1 SAALCRCDAGRGR
14 GADVRM
20 EKRPAPPARNAG
32 RRNDALVILYVP
44 KGKRT
49 NMTQD
54 TIAACSGGALPAA
67 IGIVRL
73 SGPDTGAIIDKI
85 FVPKDE
91 IPITKKKTYHLYYGK
106 LLSQSGK
113 SLDLCLA

>member
-1 SAALCRCDAGRGR
+1 
-14 GADVRM
+14 
-20 EKRPAPPARNAG
+20 
-32 RRNDALVILYVP
+32 
-44 KGKRT
+44 
-49 NMTQD
+49 MTQD

-91 IPITKKKTYHLYYGK
+91 IPITKKKTYHAP
-106 LLSQSGK
+106 LLITYISRFPG
-113 SLDLCLA
+113 